1 MDVTSLASSILAA
14 QAGNTQQQV
23 ATTLL
28 KSNLDAEKSVVQT
41 LLGAGTPSLA
51 NVGAGY
57 WRQPQRDGLSLAPSG
72 KRLFTQAAAVRPFL
86 PALFPAKI
94 ASSCR

>member
-28 KSNLDAEKSVVQT
+28 KSNLDAEKSAVQT

-51 NVGAGY
+51 NVGPGIGGNINVTA
-57 WRQPQRDGLSLAPSG
+57 
-72 KRLFTQAAAVRPFL
+72 
-86 PALFPAKI
+86 
-94 ASSCR
+94 